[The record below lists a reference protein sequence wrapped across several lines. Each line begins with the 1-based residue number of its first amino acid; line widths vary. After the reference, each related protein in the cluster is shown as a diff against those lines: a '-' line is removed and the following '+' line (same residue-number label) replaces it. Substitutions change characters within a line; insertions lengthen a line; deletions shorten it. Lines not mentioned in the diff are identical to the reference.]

1 MYSGWNCFDIA
12 IGLADLLEIE
22 QTDPEERA
30 RAARIELV
38 QRVLAQASNPEFRH
52 LLAPEIRHATGI
64 TAIYMNMRSNRE
76 QKHVEQN
83 KRLIELF
90 EIAEGL
96 SGKPEKNQI
105 LYEINKLFELEG
117 EKQTNQE
124 LEYHILPS
132 SMRTKELRNLV
143 NSYFNSHE
151 IKEMRDAITSCNN
164 AIGRKE
170 DQGLSVDSHDQF
182 FREVKNP
189 RLYPV
194 AYSQFQKAFE
204 SILKP
209 YEDVLNEH
217 CLKEST
223 YRQYVQDYYGNKGW
237 FSFQRQFTGESSTS
251 MVDIVAKLLNIKLA
265 IYQPDGN
272 IYIANPSGRREIF
285 INCDGVKHFSMWDQ
299 LQSFDNSRRE
309 VSIGDVVREIG
320 PNPQARTYQG
330 SAFKLELVTLFL
342 KRGIDKC
349 KVNREYSFY

>member
-1 MYSGWNCFDIA
+1 MYSGWNCFDMA
-12 IGLADLLEIE
+12 IGLSDLLEIE

-38 QRVLAQASNPEFRH
+38 QRVLAQASNSEFRH
-52 LLAPEIRHATGI
+52 LLAPEIRHAAGL
-64 TAIYMNMRSNRE
+64 TAIYMNMQSDKE
-76 QKHVEQN
+76 QKDVEQN

-90 EIAEGL
+90 DIAEGL
-96 SGKPEKNQI
+96 RCKPEKNQI
-105 LYEINKLFELEG
+105 LNEINKLLELEG

-151 IKEMRDAITSCNN
+151 SKEMRDAQTSCNN
-164 AIGRKE
+164 AIGRLE
-170 DQGLSVDSHDQF
+170 NQGLSVDSLNQF
-182 FREVKNP
+182 FRDVKNP

-194 AYSQFQKAFE
+194 AYSQFQQAYE

-209 YEDVLNEH
+209 REDALNKY

-237 FSFQRQFTGESSTS
+237 LFFQRQSTGERSTS

-265 IYQPDGN
+265 IYQSDGN
-272 IYIANPSGRREIF
+272 IYIANPSGSREIF
-285 INCDGVKHFSMWDQ
+285 INYDGAKHFSM
-299 LQSFDNSRRE
+299 
-309 VSIGDVVREIG
+309 
-320 PNPQARTYQG
+320 
-330 SAFKLELVTLFL
+330 
-342 KRGIDKC
+342 
-349 KVNREYSFY
+349 